1 MPSNLALA
9 PTLLKIDLAFA
20 DHGAM
25 PSHEFYR
32 SYLRV
37 MTFIFRVV
45 GWFMLVGGAVMAVLS
60 FAATEDRAIAI
71 GAAVATTLVGLALI
85 KSKPLIL
92 ENMLGFDMLGREK

>member
-1 MPSNLALA
+1 
-9 PTLLKIDLAFA
+9 
-20 DHGAM
+20 
-25 PSHEFYR
+25 
-32 SYLRV
+32 

-45 GWFMLVGGAVMAVLS
+45 GWFMLVGGALMAVLS

-92 ENMLGFDMLGREK
+92 ENMLGFDMLGREKTSELRQNSRKAAPNSALQRTEDP